1 MREHEPVTSLAPPNH
16 ALHLT
21 QRLRVHALRALLVVL
36 AVALPGVRSTE
47 AQGLGYAI
55 AGPAGLSGFFGSSAS
70 AVHAAGGGEALVN
83 GRGGVGGEFGVF
95 ANSSSALLVFSVNG
109 VLHVSPSTTSRGLS
123 PFVTGGYTHMGSG
136 EGSFG
141 AWNVGGGIDL
151 WTKDRVGL
159 RVEFRDHVR
168 PDFRGA
174 VQYWTIRAGVLF
186 R

>member
-1 MREHEPVTSLAPPNH
+1 
-16 ALHLT
+16 
-21 QRLRVHALRALLVVL
+21 
-36 AVALPGVRSTE
+36 
-47 AQGLGYAI
+47 
-55 AGPAGLSGFFGSSAS
+55 
-70 AVHAAGGGEALVN
+70 VHAAGGGEALVN
-83 GRGGVGGEFGVF
+83 GRAGVGGEFGVF

-109 VLHVSPSTTSRGLS
+109 VLHVSPSTASRGLS

-174 VQYWTIRAGVLF
+174 VQYWTIRAGVVF